1 MKFFIIMIT
10 NIHQVY
16 KFITMLDTNK
26 LDLANR
32 VHRVTSRAKPST
44 IRLSRNIN
52 HITNCS
58 NLRCCRDSQAR
69 ELTNRTIRFNSRV
82 SSSNSDPSKPVPSAE
97 PVPKAGSVPSKPTP
111 SAEHAPSADPDLCET
126 VPCAE
131 PSGLVNIMFQSR
143 TDINDRKSDEP
154 NENKDENTDE
164 SDTTGEP
171 NQIEQLMNNPIL
183 NSINLPEN
191 FICNMKQHVDNL
203 VNLTIN
209 RACEKIFNVN
219 PAVVSYIDN
228 LFYHNA
234 KYKDLNM
241 ITPIKY
247 TIKMSLNIS
256 NDFSLDDICA
266 GIMNMGLTGS
276 NTVISTNF
284 ETCIRIVKNELEIIY
299 NRSYIQAFLQSIMNG
314 NMEDVKKVLSEEEL
328 EKLIVCSFKEL
339 DSSIANINTMC
350 TVCREEF
357 CPDDKVRCLPCK
369 HIYHQECVDGWL
381 TSHSHKCPCCR
392 TEAGTYVLK
401 NN

>member
-1 MKFFIIMIT
+1 MLDSNTKVYRKTSKKKSSTTRLTRNIT
-10 NIHQVY
+10 NI
-16 KFITMLDTNK
+16 TN
-26 LDLANR
+26 
-32 VHRVTSRAKPST
+32 ST
-44 IRLSRNIN
+44 NP
-52 HITNCS
+52 
-58 NLRCCRDSQAR
+58 RCCRDSQAT
-69 ELTNRTIRFNSRV
+69 ELTTRTIRFNGRDSQATELTTRTIRFNGRETSTQSV
-82 SSSNSDPSKPVPSAE
+82 SCE
-97 PVPKAGSVPSKPTP
+97 PVSR
-111 SAEHAPSADPDLCET
+111 
-126 VPCAE
+126 AE
-131 PSGLVNIMFQSR
+131 PSSIVNIVSQSR

-154 NENKDENTDE
+154 DENKDENIDMTE
-164 SDTTGEP
+164 EP

-183 NSINLPEN
+183 NSIELPEN
-191 FICNMKQHVDNL
+191 FICNMKQHVENL

-209 RACEKIFNVN
+209 RACEKIFDVN
-219 PAVVSYIDN
+219 PAVVSYVDKI
-228 LFYHNA
+228 F
-234 KYKDLNM
+234 LNNTQYNDKN
-241 ITPIKY
+241 IIIPIKY

-392 TEAGTYVLK
+392 TEAGSYVLK

>member
-1 MKFFIIMIT
+1 
-10 NIHQVY
+10 
-16 KFITMLDTNK
+16 MLDSNNK

-32 VHRVTSRAKPST
+32 VHRATSRAKPST
-44 IRLSRNIN
+44 TRLTRNIN

-58 NLRCCRDSQAR
+58 NPRCCRNSQEI

-82 SSSNSDPSKPVPSAE
+82 SSSDSGPSEPSSEPVPSA
-97 PVPKAGSVPSKPTP
+97 VP
-111 SAEHAPSADPDLCET
+111 DPCET
-126 VPCAE
+126 VPYIT
-131 PSGLVNIMFQSR
+131 SQSR

-154 NENKDENTDE
+154 DENKNKNIDEPDM
-164 SDTTGEP
+164 TGEP

-191 FICNMKQHVDNL
+191 FICNMKQHVENL

-219 PAVVSYIDN
+219 PAVVSYIDKIFLN
-228 LFYHNA
+228 NTQYND
-234 KYKDLNM
+234 KNM

-276 NTVISTNF
+276 NTIISTNF
-284 ETCIRIVKNELEIIY
+284 DTCLKIIKNELEIIY

-314 NMEDVKKVLSEEEL
+314 NMEDVKKVLSDEEL
-328 EKLIVCSFKEL
+328 EKITVCSFKEL

-357 CPDDKVRCLPCK
+357 SPDDKVRCLPCK

-392 TEAGTYVLK
+392 TEAGSYVLK

>member
-1 MKFFIIMIT
+1 MKFFIIYNYYIKNLELT
-10 NIHQVY
+10 R
-16 KFITMLDTNK
+16 MLHSNTK
-26 LDLANR
+26 IYR
-32 VHRVTSRAKPST
+32 KTSRTKRST
-44 IRLSRNIN
+44 TRFTRNIN
-52 HITNCS
+52 NITNCTIP
-58 NLRCCRDSQAR
+58 RCCRDSQAT
-69 ELTNRTIRFNSRV
+69 ELTTRTIRFNSRV
-82 SSSNSDPSKPVPSAE
+82 SSSDSGSCE
-97 PVPKAGSVPSKPTP
+97 PVPR
-111 SAEHAPSADPDLCET
+111 
-126 VPCAE
+126 AE
-131 PSGLVNIMFQSR
+131 PSGLVNIVGQSSTDINDR
-143 TDINDRKSDEP
+143 KSDELDENTDINDRKSDEP
-154 NENKDENTDE
+154 DENTDK
-164 SDTTGEP
+164 SDMTEEP

-219 PAVVSYIDN
+219 PDVLTYIDN

-234 KYKDLNM
+234 KYKDVNM

-256 NDFSLDDICA
+256 NDFSLDEICA

-284 ETCIRIVKNELEIIY
+284 EKSFNIVKNELEIIY

-328 EKLIVCSFKEL
+328 AKITVCTFKEL
-339 DSSIANINTMC
+339 DSSITNINTMC

-392 TEAGTYVLK
+392 TEAGIYVLK